1 MHDIAVHHGVSDQ
14 YFADDAKQ
22 QKTFNPTVDGM
33 EQRIAYAA
41 FSNCRWG
48 KAMDVSESDEI
59 QWKQDWCNPRTWK
72 AYAPW
77 TSITV

>member
-41 FSNCRWG
+41 FSNCR
-48 KAMDVSESDEI
+48 
-59 QWKQDWCNPRTWK
+59 
-72 AYAPW
+72 
-77 TSITV
+77 